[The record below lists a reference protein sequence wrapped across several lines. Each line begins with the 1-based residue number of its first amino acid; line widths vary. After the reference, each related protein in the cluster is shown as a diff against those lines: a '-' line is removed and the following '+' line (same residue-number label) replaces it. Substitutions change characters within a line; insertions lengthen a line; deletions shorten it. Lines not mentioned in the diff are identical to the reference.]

1 VKISKKHVA
10 QQVAGV
16 LRTRITQLYPS
27 NFMNYPQSLRKVELR
42 LFKHKFPAGND
53 PTSQSFIIPFLNLG
67 RSWNTGKVMDFQH
80 FDGLI
85 KGTKHLYEEA
95 ERSLSDSLD
104 KYLHN
109 SEG

>member
-1 VKISKKHVA
+1 VKINKKHAA

-16 LRTRITQLYPS
+16 LRTRITQLCPS
-27 NFMNYPQSLRKVELR
+27 NFLNYSQSVRKVELH

-53 PTSQSFIIPFLNLG
+53 PTSQSFIIPFANLG

-85 KGTKHLYEEA
+85 KGERHLHEEA